1 MVHPQISVRLAPKQ
15 LEQIDALVAAGDF
28 GNRGEFIQ
36 YAVRKILMNY
46 ENRSP
51 PPPPIRAGQGKNN
64 PGVAAG

>member
-1 MVHPQISVRLAPKQ
+1 MVNPQISVRLAPKQ
-15 LEQIDALVAAGDF
+15 IAQIDALVAAGDF

-51 PPPPIRAGQGKNN
+51 PPPPIRAGQGNN
-64 PGVAAG
+64 PRVAAG